1 MAPPN
6 ALSGAI
12 ESERQRSP
20 SAYFE
25 LSNSTITSLG
35 EDIRLEG
42 TSASSGNHHWSVTEL
57 VAGVVG
63 CYPVAATDV
72 GVDEA
77 AELQR
82 DIRLRTAAHAFR
94 CALRSGRGIMQL
106 FFS

>member
-1 MAPPN
+1 
-6 ALSGAI
+6 
-12 ESERQRSP
+12 
-20 SAYFE
+20 
-25 LSNSTITSLG
+25 
-35 EDIRLEG
+35 
-42 TSASSGNHHWSVTEL
+42 VTEL
-57 VAGVVG
+57 LAGVVG